1 MEHRKE
7 GGGPSART
15 DKTGTGVGVL
25 DRSVAV
31 LDAVE
36 EGART
41 LTQITETAG
50 LTRTTA
56 HRLVKA
62 LEAHGFLQLQGGFG
76 YRLGPRL
83 LTLARLALEE
93 LPLRDLAHPALT
105 RLAESTGES
114 AQLFVRSGDERV
126 CVDAVESRR
135 ELRTLVQ
142 VGAAL
147 PITAGSAGKVFMAWA
162 SDADRDRLIR
172 MARKLTP
179 ETPTGNRL
187 REELREIR
195 NRGWAESSGEREPGV
210 ASVSAPVLGRLDL
223 LDAVVSVSGP
233 AIRIGRFRARRYA
246 PAVLQ
251 VATEI
256 RRSLGAG

>member
-1 MEHRKE
+1 MEHPPGK
-7 GGGPSART
+7 ART
-15 DKTGTGVGVL
+15 STQTGVGVL

-31 LDAVE
+31 LDAIE
-36 EGART
+36 DGART
-41 LTQITETAG
+41 LTRITETTG

-62 LEAHGFLQLQGGFG
+62 LEAHGFIQLHGGFG

-114 AQLFVRSGDERV
+114 VQLFVRSGDERV
-126 CVDAVESRR
+126 CVDAVESHR
-135 ELRTLVQ
+135 ELRTLVHL
-142 VGAAL
+142 GAAL
-147 PITAGSAGKVFMAWA
+147 PITAGSAGKVFMAWTG
-162 SDADRDRLIR
+162 DADQDRLVR

-210 ASVSAPVLGRLDL
+210 ASVSAPVLGRLGRL
-223 LDAVVSVSGP
+223 EAVVSVSGP

-246 PAVLQ
+246 PAVLH

-256 RRSLGAG
+256 RRTLGAG

>member
-1 MEHRKE
+1 MELN
-7 GGGPSART
+7 ARERT
-15 DKTGTGVGVL
+15 RPAAIRTGVGVL
-25 DRSVAV
+25 DRSVAI

-41 LTQITETAG
+41 LTRITEDTG
-50 LTRTTA
+50 LTRSTA
-56 HRLVKA
+56 HRIVKA
-62 LEAHGFLQLQGGFG
+62 LEAHGFLHLHGGFG

-83 LTLARLALEE
+83 LTLARLALED
-93 LPLRDLAHPALT
+93 LPLRDLAHPALS
-105 RLAESTGES
+105 RLAGSTGES
-114 AQLFVRSGDERV
+114 AQLFVRSGDERI

-135 ELRTLVQ
+135 ELRTLVP

-147 PITAGSAGKVFMAWA
+147 PLTAGSAGKVFMAWA
-162 SDADRDRLIR
+162 SDLDHDRLIR
-172 MARKLTP
+172 MARKRTP

-187 REELREIR
+187 REELRQIR
-195 NRGWAESSGEREPGV
+195 DRGWAESSGEREPGV
-210 ASVSAPVLGRLDL
+210 ASVSAPVLGHLDV

-233 AIRIGRFRARRYA
+233 AIRIGRFSARRYA

-256 RRSLGAG
+256 RRSLGVG